1 MMSRMVAYRRGRRG
15 APETDATPAS
25 GIPFPPVIAAVR
37 RKPRPIDP
45 TELGGSDSG
54 APATRADLIR
64 AAARRHFAEH
74 GYDAASMR
82 EIAADAGITI
92 ATLYFHCATKEQL
105 LFDVLDRAMDRLTA
119 AVNAALASAGPRW
132 SDRLASAIR
141 VHVEFC
147 ARGDYGATISTSEL
161 RGLTGELRE
170 RHIATRDCYEQQFRD
185 LVAGGIAAQEFAPA
199 DVALIAA
206 GILSIGLGV
215 GRWYRPGGRLPTDE
229 IAAEYTRFALD
240 GLRLRPETSGGRPA
254 TGRKQPAAVAR
265 RTASRRVPRPG

>member
-1 MMSRMVAYRRGRRG
+1 MVASRRGRRG
-15 APETDATPAS
+15 APDVDATPAS
-25 GIPFPPVIAAVR
+25 GILSPPMIAAVR

-45 TELGGSDSG
+45 AELDGNDSG
-54 APATRADLIR
+54 APPTRGDLIR

-105 LFDVLDRAMDRLTA
+105 LFDVLERAMDRLSL
-119 AVNAALASAGPRW
+119 AVTAALASAGPRW
-132 SDRLASAIR
+132 SDRLAAAIK

-170 RHIATRDCYEQQFRD
+170 RHIATRDRYEQLFRD
-185 LVAGGIAAQEFAPA
+185 LVAGGIDAREFAPA

-215 GRWYRPGGRLPTDE
+215 GRWFRSGGRLTTDQ

-240 GLRLRPETSGGRPA
+240 GLRLRPAAGRGGSATISRQSAPITPSTAGRQARVRRPN
-254 TGRKQPAAVAR
+254 
-265 RTASRRVPRPG
+265 

>member
-1 MMSRMVAYRRGRRG
+1 M
-15 APETDATPAS
+15 
-25 GIPFPPVIAAVR
+25 IAAVR

-45 TELGGSDSG
+45 AELDGNDSE
-54 APATRADLIR
+54 APPTRGDLIR

-105 LFDVLDRAMDRLTA
+105 LFDVLERAMDRLSL
-119 AVNAALASAGPRW
+119 AVTAALASAGPRW
-132 SDRLASAIR
+132 SDRLAAAIR
-141 VHVEFC
+141 VHIEFC

-170 RHIATRDCYEQQFRD
+170 RHIATRDRYEQLFRD
-185 LVAGGIAAQEFAPA
+185 LVAGGIDAREFAPA

-215 GRWYRPGGRLPTDE
+215 GRWFRPGARLTTDQ

-240 GLRLRPETSGGRPA
+240 GLRLRPAAARGGSAPVSRQSAPVTSPPAGRQA
-254 TGRKQPAAVAR
+254 RAR
-265 RTASRRVPRPG
+265 RPN